1 MVRPVRLEFPYAL
14 YHVMSRGNGGEDI
27 LVEDRQVFLD
37 LLAVT
42 PKANLSQIMRGLN
55 GRYARFF
62 RQNSSTNGA
71 YITGAL

>member
-62 RQNSSTNGA
+62 NKTRRRMGH
-71 YITGAL
+71 I